1 MRHFRDI
8 DEMAEALALEAEKLG
23 GEIERRET
31 GIVVIV
37 KTDCECGAH
46 SITEINAT
54 ALAATIWE
62 GLS

>member
-1 MRHFRDI
+1 MRHFHDI
-8 DEMAEALALEAEKLG
+8 NEMAEALALEAKKLG
-23 GEIERRET
+23 GEIERREK

-54 ALAATIWE
+54 DLARKIWE
-62 GLS
+62 SLS